1 MKQEQ
6 IRTIKIVVA
15 YDGSD
20 FIGWQRQNLPGGKQ
34 RSVQATL
41 EQAFRQLSGE
51 TIVLHGAGRTD
62 AGVHSLGQVAS
73 FRTQTAIPLERLQL
87 AWDRQL
93 PGDVRVLQ
101 CQEMPMGFHAR
112 YDAIGKQY
120 QYFFSLQNEISPFQF
135 QHVYHCPYA
144 LDLPKMQEA
153 AKCFQGRHQFESFAA
168 KGSPVRHY
176 EREIYLT
183 DLAPVPLAESW
194 LPWQQTGQIWRFA
207 VFGNGF
213 LYKMV
218 RLLMGA
224 LLRVGMGRLTITDLE
239 QALSKPQPIL
249 APPAP
254 PQGLYMTK
262 VYYDQAELT
271 KDCQNLSEKAQ

>member
-87 AWDRQL
+87 AWNRQL

-120 QYFFSLQNEISPFQF
+120 QYFFSLQKEISPFQF

-144 LDLPKMQEA
+144 LDLPKMQEDVY
-153 AKCFQGRHQFESFAA
+153 KRQG
-168 KGSPVRHY
+168 HY
-176 EREIYLT
+176 T
-183 DLAPVPLAESW
+183 V
-194 LPWQQTGQIWRFA
+194 
-207 VFGNGF
+207 NGKKVDIAS
-213 LYKMV
+213 YV
-218 RLLMGA
+218 V
-224 LLRVGMGRLTITDLE
+224 RVGDEIAIKEKSRSSAKFAEIAEALAHKQIPAWLDVDKANLCGKVVAIPTREDIDIPITE
-239 QALSKPQPIL
+239 QLVVE
-249 APPAP
+249 
-254 PQGLYMTK
+254 LY
-262 VYYDQAELT
+262 
-271 KDCQNLSEKAQ
+271 SR